1 MFYVFYGPDELSR
14 SEALAEL
21 RARTGDP
28 GLADLNTTRLD
39 GTGLSLG
46 QLQEACAAV
55 PFLAPRRLVIVTNYL
70 TQLGRRS
77 RGARGGADAA
87 NADHPPALQ
96 ALADFLLHLPTTL
109 DLVFVESESQ
119 DEDAPRRKP
128 VVNPEHMI
136 VQLAAKHPDQGC
148 ARAFDLPRSGA
159 SLTDWIVQRARSKGA
174 RIEVPAAELLGAATG
189 DDDLRLIDAELEKLI
204 TYVGG
209 EQPVITTSHVQRL
222 VPYTGQTNVFVMVD
236 AIGQRD
242 ARRALRA
249 LHQLLD
255 EHPKRA
261 DYPLQL
267 LGMIVR
273 HFRILLQVKELEP
286 RQLAASTVANK
297 IGERYYFVVEKAQ
310 RQAKNFSM
318 SQLEAIYAQLLATDL
333 AIKTGQMDG
342 MLALDTLIAALC
354 GA

>member
-1 MFYVFYGPDELSR
+1 MFYVFYGPDELAR

-21 RARTGDP
+21 RARAGDP

-39 GTGLSLG
+39 GTGLTLG
-46 QLQEACAAV
+46 QLREACSAV

-70 TQLGRRS
+70 TQLGRKGRS
-77 RGARGGADAA
+77 PRNGTPAA
-87 NADHPPALQ
+87 NADHPATLQ
-96 ALADFLLHLPTTL
+96 ALEDFLLHLPDTL
-109 DLVFVESESQ
+109 DLVFVEAEPQ

-128 VVNPEHMI
+128 VVNPDHAI
-136 VQLAAKHPDQGC
+136 VQLAVKHPDLGC
-148 ARAFDLPRSGA
+148 VRAFELPHSGP

-174 RIEVPAAELLGAATG
+174 RIELPAAEMLGLATG
-189 DDDLRLIDAELEKLI
+189 ADDLRLIDTELEKLI

-209 EQPVITTSHVQRL
+209 EQPVITASHVQRL

-286 RQLAASTVANK
+286 RQLSASTVATK

-318 SQLEAIYAQLLATDL
+318 AQLEAIYARLLATDL

-342 MLALDTLIAALC
+342 VLALDTLIAALC